1 MPLKKIAQL
10 IIPSS
15 LDHLSDLD
23 RFTEKTI
30 RALALPSQML
40 DDIAITASEAVN
52 NAIVHG
58 NKLDPSKSVKITF
71 YRGDKFLRLIVQ
83 DEGSGFVL
91 ESVPDPRNEENL
103 LKTSGRGL
111 LIIRHLMDRVGY
123 RKLKAGLQIIMDKFY
138 PKG

>member
-10 IIPSS
+10 VIPSS

-30 RALALPSQML
+30 RTLSLPGQML

-58 NKLDPSKSVKITF
+58 NKLDPSKNVKITF

-123 RKLKAGLQIIMDKFY
+123 RQLKAGLQIIMDKFY

>member
-1 MPLKKIAQL
+1 LKKIAQL

-30 RALALPSQML
+30 RPLSLPGQML

-58 NKLDPSKSVKITF
+58 NKLDPSKHVKITF
-71 YRGDKFLRLIVQ
+71 YRGDKFLRLIIQ
-83 DEGSGFVL
+83 DEGSGFAL

>member
-1 MPLKKIAQL
+1 MSLKKIAQL
-10 IIPSS
+10 VIPSS

-30 RALALPSQML
+30 RALSLPSQML

-58 NKLDPSKSVKITF
+58 NKLDPSKNVKITF
-71 YRGDKFLRLIVQ
+71 YRGDKFLRLVVQ
-83 DEGSGFVL
+83 DEGAGFIP

>member
-10 IIPSS
+10 VIPSS

-30 RALALPSQML
+30 RTLSLPGQML

-58 NKLDPSKSVKITF
+58 NKLDPSKNVKITF

-123 RKLKAGLQIIMDKFY
+123 RQL
-138 PKG
+138 